1 MKTNITKVL
10 FFIGV
15 LSIYENSMSMYTKGQ
30 PMYDIAPTPERL
42 AAAQEYEEL
51 ECKRKALI
59 SDSYEVIA
67 NTDALDTV
75 LNLVYKRVCELFS
88 SITSSFDQDHY
99 ANEVDHL
106 FVTITQKF
114 NAPDQ
119 MIRDSLSSI
128 ANKEKLRRQEVVNTE
143 NSQENPR

>member
-75 LNLVYKRVCELFS
+75 LNLVYKKYA
-88 SITSSFDQDHY
+88 SSFHP
-99 ANEVDHL
+99 L
-106 FVTITQKF
+106 LLLLIKITMQTKL
-114 NAPDQ
+114 
-119 MIRDSLSSI
+119 IISL
-128 ANKEKLRRQEVVNTE
+128 
-143 NSQENPR
+143 